1 MAAYGDYL
9 NPTKIS
15 RKVLGIK
22 AESTHH
28 VTTRNLSSAYP
39 GETLY
44 VRIQKLDKSKVIVPK
59 SLMLTFSFIIAG
71 HADNNM
77 ANNLGSNI
85 SSRDVIKIGGDTIYD
100 LCHCYLYYTYK
111 DFRLTT
117 KQREN
122 AISEAFIKLRN

>member
-28 VTTRNLSSAYP
+28 VTTHNPSSAYP

-44 VRIQKLDKSKVIVPK
+44 VRIP
-59 SLMLTFSFIIAG
+59 
-71 HADNNM
+71 N
-77 ANNLGSNI
+77 
-85 SSRDVIKIGGDTIYD
+85 
-100 LCHCYLYYTYK
+100 
-111 DFRLTT
+111 
-117 KQREN
+117 
-122 AISEAFIKLRN
+122 